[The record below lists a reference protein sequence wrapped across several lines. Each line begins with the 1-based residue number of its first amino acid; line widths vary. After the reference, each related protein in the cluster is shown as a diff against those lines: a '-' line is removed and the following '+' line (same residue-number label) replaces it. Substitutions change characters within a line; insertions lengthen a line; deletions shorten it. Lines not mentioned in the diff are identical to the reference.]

1 MNGEEPFSN
10 KGKYDVIVVNN
21 IEQIHI
27 LGSKQDIEGFKKF
40 VNKPT
45 TVDKNQLQKQN
56 IKGIEI
62 NSYQTGLGNFLTNV
76 HYAKNGKS
84 AFDIVPSDKSLK
96 LTQAAKAKWGESVE
110 AWYKS
115 NNAQTKGISEGVE
128 GDKYDFNLM
137 VGLITDKLNQYPD
150 LVKQINERGGLEFLQ
165 KSTHNMGTGRW
176 SSKNPKNMFMNS
188 LIQAYKNVNQP
199 TEIKPK
205 IEVSK
210 INYTKNTPNDKTKG
224 FFFTENLQAYL
235 ANRGR
240 GAEERFD
247 LAPKDVKLDVTAT
260 NNQAGIRR
268 NNGIRNL
275 NAFAIISKKYQQNG
289 SGSFVKEEGQFKD
302 TNEDFELFK
311 KYNTEAIDEA
321 IAYNKPL
328 VIAEA
333 GIATGKSALPLRFAE
348 WLNNEL
354 KTKLGIQGTIK
365 ENTSTG
371 YKGYGIFN
379 LTQEQPIVEEN
390 NQEITKEDTDKLP
403 PCIG

>member
-1 MNGEEPFSN
+1 LGANPHSIDMVEAGFRTRTTRSVSEME
-10 KGKYDVIVVNN
+10 KYNVKVGDIV
-21 IEQIHI
+21 
-27 LGSKQDIEGFKKF
+27 KQF
-40 VNKPT
+40 
-45 TVDKNQLQKQN
+45 
-56 IKGIEI
+56 
-62 NSYQTGLGNFLTNV
+62 
-76 HYAKNGKS
+76 GKS
-84 AFDIVPSDKSLK
+84 AGGTTKNI
-96 LTQAAKAKWGESVE
+96 LTRIIAIHPKGTPGFLGTWNKEGWTQDGIKAIERFKDGAAA
-110 AWYKS
+110 
-115 NNAQTKGISEGVE
+115 I
-128 GDKYDFNLM
+128 
-137 VGLITDKLNQYPD
+137 
-150 LVKQINERGGLEFLQ
+150 EFEV
-165 KSTHNMGTGRW
+165 
-176 SSKNPKNMFMNS
+176 
-188 LIQAYKNVNQP
+188 VNQS

-205 IEVSK
+205 IDSSKKIEVSK
-210 INYTKNTPNDKTKG
+210 VNYTKNTPNDKSKG

-240 GAEERFD
+240 GAEVRFD
-247 LAPKDVKLDVTAT
+247 LASKDLKLDVTAT

-354 KTKLGIQGTIK
+354 KTKLGIQGIIK

-379 LTQEQPIVEEN
+379 LTQEQPIVEE
-390 NQEITKEDTDKLP
+390 TKEEDTDTF
-403 PCIG
+403 C

>member
-1 MNGEEPFSN
+1 VRN
-10 KGKYDVIVVNN
+10 KF
-21 IEQIHI
+21 IEA
-27 LGSKQDIEGFKKF
+27 
-40 VNKPT
+40 
-45 TVDKNQLQKQN
+45 
-56 IKGIEI
+56 
-62 NSYQTGLGNFLTNV
+62 LT
-76 HYAKNGKS
+76 
-84 AFDIVPSDKSLK
+84 
-96 LTQAAKAKWGESVE
+96 
-110 AWYKS
+110 
-115 NNAQTKGISEGVE
+115 
-128 GDKYDFNLM
+128 
-137 VGLITDKLNQYPD
+137 
-150 LVKQINERGGLEFLQ
+150 
-165 KSTHNMGTGRW
+165 
-176 SSKNPKNMFMNS
+176 
-188 LIQAYKNVNQP
+188 QAYKNSTQP

-205 IEVSK
+205 IDSSKKIEVSK
-210 INYTKNTPNDKTKG
+210 VNYTKNTPNDKSKG

-240 GAEERFD
+240 GAEVRFD
-247 LAPKDVKLDVTAT
+247 LASKDVKLDVTAT

-354 KTKLGIQGTIK
+354 KTKLGIQGIIK

-390 NQEITKEDTDKLP
+390 VTNNQNTQEQGNEFTPEDLGLNTDSNQNDAVCK
-403 PCIG
+403 